1 MSILCGMRRIGII
14 AIPVV
19 TAAAL
24 LLAGC
29 GNYTQ
34 KTVSPLPKT
43 VSGTTTAA
51 PTTTAATTTAAT
63 TTAAAATTAAAT
75 TTAAAAGDP
84 AAGKTV
90 FASSGCVACHTL
102 KDAGSSGAVGPNL
115 DQTKPDAALVRERVT
130 NGMGA
135 MPSFASQ
142 LSATQVNDVVAYVSA
157 VAGK

>member
-29 GNYTQ
+29 GGYTQ
-34 KTVSPLPKT
+34 QTVSPLPKT

-51 PTTTAATTTAAT
+51 PTTTAATTTAAAE
-63 TTAAAATTAAAT
+63 TTAAAAV
-75 TTAAAAGDP
+75 GDP

-102 KDAGSSGAVGPNL
+102 ADAGSTGAVGPNL
-115 DQTKPDAALVRERVT
+115 DQTKPSAALVRERVA
-130 NGMGA
+130 NGLGA
-135 MPSFASQ
+135 MPSYASQ
-142 LSATQVNDVVAYVSA
+142 LSATQVDDVVEYVSA

>member
-1 MSILCGMRRIGII
+1 MSILWGMRRIGII

-19 TAAAL
+19 AAAAL

-51 PTTTAATTTAAT
+51 PTTPAATTTAAT
-63 TTAAAATTAAAT
+63 TAAAE
-75 TTAAAAGDP
+75 GDL

-90 FASSGCVACHTL
+90 FASAGCVACHTL
-102 KDAGSSGAVGPNL
+102 KDAGAAGAVGPNL
-115 DQTKPDAALVRERVT
+115 DQTKPNAALVRERVT
-130 NGMGA
+130 KGLAA

>member
-1 MSILCGMRRIGII
+1 MRRIGII

-63 TTAAAATTAAAT
+63 TTAAAATT
-75 TTAAAAGDP
+75 TAAAAGDP

-102 KDAGSSGAVGPNL
+102 KDAGSTGAVGPNL
-115 DQTKPDAALVRERVT
+115 DQTKPNAALVRERVT
-130 NGMGA
+130 KGLGA

-142 LSATQVNDVVAYVSA
+142 LSATQVNDVVAYVST

>member
-1 MSILCGMRRIGII
+1 MSILWGMRRIGII

-19 TAAAL
+19 AAAAL

-51 PTTTAATTTAAT
+51 PTTTAATTTAAAPT
-63 TTAAAATTAAAT
+63 K
-75 TTAAAAGDP
+75 AAAAGDP

-90 FASSGCVACHTL
+90 FASAGCVACHTL
-102 KDAGSSGAVGPNL
+102 KDAGATGMVGPNL
-115 DQTKPDAALVRERVT
+115 DQTKPNAALVRERVT

-142 LSATQVNDVVAYVSA
+142 LSATQVNDVVAYVST